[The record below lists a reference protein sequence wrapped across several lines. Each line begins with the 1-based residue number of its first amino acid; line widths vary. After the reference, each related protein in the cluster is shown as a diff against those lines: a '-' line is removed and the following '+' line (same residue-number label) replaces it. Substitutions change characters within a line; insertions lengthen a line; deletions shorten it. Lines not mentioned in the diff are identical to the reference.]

1 MCSVGK
7 VEQSR
12 SQEPG
17 ANDSS
22 TAVVQQRRV
31 RRILQTPLSSS
42 LKVNILKPSPN
53 VVLLLPLITLSIYQ
67 CEMLDSTVT
76 RLPSTILS

>member
-1 MCSVGK
+1 MCSVYDVGK

-31 RRILQTPLSSS
+31 RRILQTPIIIFPESEHSQTFTKCSFAVSFDKLIHSS
-42 LKVNILKPSPN
+42 
-53 VVLLLPLITLSIYQ
+53 
-67 CEMLDSTVT
+67 M
-76 RLPSTILS
+76 